1 MHGDST
7 KPKCSIFFFFG
18 SNTVFPTTYRMSF
31 TKIRF
36 YLTKHLIYYDIYSHN
51 SIQSLKRVLALFKS
65 HKRLSYVTWIYTD
78 CGKIAD
84 FLQKTRLNIF
94 KNMLIRLM
102 TFSASINHEGEG
114 VPEMSISPK
123 ILQPFCKLLQLRIIS
138 QFKTAKFKSE

>member
-1 MHGDST
+1 MAIRQN
-7 KPKCSIFFFFG
+7 PNVVLLFFFG

-94 KNMLIRLM
+94 KNMLIRQM
-102 TFSASINHEGEG
+102 TFSGIHKPRGGGGTRNVNITENTAG
-114 VPEMSISPK
+114 
-123 ILQPFCKLLQLRIIS
+123 ILQITPASYYF
-138 QFKTAKFKSE
+138 AM